1 MKGYKAFVVENV
13 DEIIIYI
20 RNRGTKDNP
29 VPNKEIS
36 ANFRITEAAVR
47 KKINAARCEGI
58 PICSCDSGYYYSED
72 KDEILKTVDS
82 LMHRTIAIEKAV
94 KGLVSSLREG
104 GMADGYT
111 AS

>member
-1 MKGYKAFVVENV
+1 M

-20 RNRGTKDNP
+20 RNHASKKSP
-29 VPNKEIS
+29 VPNKVMSAHFGIS
-36 ANFRITEAAVR
+36 EVKIR
-47 KKINAARCEGI
+47 KMINEARCEGI

-72 KDEILKTVDS
+72 KNEILKTVES

-104 GMADGYT
+104 GMADGI
-111 AS
+111 

>member
-1 MKGYKAFVVENV
+1 M

-20 RNRGTKDNP
+20 RNHGSKVNP
-29 VPNKEIS
+29 VPNK
-36 ANFRITEAAVR
+36 AMAAHFRISEVTVR
-47 KKINAARCEGI
+47 KKINEARCEGI

-104 GMADGYT
+104 GVADGI
-111 AS
+111 

>member
-1 MKGYKAFVVENV
+1 MAKITKEIVDNV

-20 RNRGTKDNP
+20 RNRASKDNP
-29 VPNKEIS
+29 VPNS
-36 ANFRITEAAVR
+36 DVTVR
-47 KKINAARCEGI
+47 KKINEARCAGI
-58 PICSCDSGYYYSED
+58 PICSCDSGYYYSEN